1 MGTQNEIK
9 RMDKETIKHNLFIHH
24 HLGLGDHFDCNG
36 MVRYIQK
43 KWSYDE
49 VSVFCKDNYYEM
61 VDYMYRDNDKI
72 KVIKIDRH
80 KEYDE
85 VKRILNNQSK
95 NHDHFLVVGHQ
106 YYDHYAKDKN
116 CWEVFY
122 DQVSIP
128 YEVRKSY
135 FYVEKDLEAEEK
147 LFQKLNP
154 ENLPFAFVH
163 DDKDRGF
170 VLDKSHIKNKDLH
183 IIENDTSENI
193 FHFISILEKAEE
205 VHCMESSFKTLVDI
219 YCDQEK
225 LFFHDFRGHPL
236 GLNSNKNWK
245 IVEYE

>member
-1 MGTQNEIK
+1 MAKESIK
-9 RMDKETIKHNLFIHH
+9 NNLFIHH

-43 KWSYDE
+43 EWGYNS
-49 VSVFCKDNYYEM
+49 VSVFCKDNYYEI
-61 VDYMYRDNDKI
+61 VDYMYRDNDNI
-72 KVIKIDRH
+72 KVIKVDRF
-80 KEYDE
+80 KEYED
-85 VKRILNNQSK
+85 VKKCLSEQVEDN
-95 NHDHFLVVGHQ
+95 DGLLVVGHQ
-106 YYDHYAKDKN
+106 YYDHQAEGKN
-116 CWEVFY
+116 CWEIFY
-122 DQVSIP
+122 DQVSIS

-135 FYVEKDLEAEEK
+135 FYVKEDPEEERK
-147 LFQKLNP
+147 LLKKLNP

-170 VLDKSHIKNKDLH
+170 ILDKSHIQNKDLH

-193 FHFISILEKAEE
+193 FHFISILEEAEE

-236 GLNSNKNWK
+236 GSNSNKNWK
-245 IVEYE
+245 VVNYETKQN